1 MPLQTRSPK
10 YILLPSVKT
19 QNLSVDADAEAN
31 SNEAVQ
37 EKKARTLKEH
47 REKWNSK
54 YVPSVDVEANLRKFA
69 KLCDTDCAQNFATVI
84 SWLGAL
90 GLFVG
95 FLLFPSNLEEERIY
109 VLLASLIILLFSV
122 TFKVFHRNVECC

>member
-1 MPLQTRSPK
+1 M
-10 YILLPSVKT
+10 YILGDNYSLEKCLCRQGLQNTYYFPVKT

-31 SNEAVQ
+31 SNKEVQ
-37 EKKARTLKEH
+37 E
-47 REKWNSK
+47 
-54 YVPSVDVEANLRKFA
+54 VDVEANLRKFA
-69 KLCDTDCAQNFATVI
+69 KLCDKDCAQNFATVI